1 MAMSHL
7 DLDHL
12 RAEVE
17 AYQSEL
23 NKEYY
28 LNFSGQKPDFDL
40 RGLYARHG
48 AIFARPQLNAVRG
61 ELEKAERQLD
71 TYDGEVYGAA
81 GDEAKRLRFLYQFLL
96 EGHLAERVKERDEE
110 LTGEEA
116 RAVVR
121 VDGEEIPFRQLTV
134 RMGNAADRERR
145 ARLEAARIEEIER
158 RNPDRLE
165 RWRTLHAAAREL
177 GYADYATLCA
187 ESRGIS
193 LLQLAEQM
201 ERLLSETDDLYHQAM
216 APAWRRAHG
225 RGLAG
230 AEAHDLTRFWR
241 APQFDAYIP
250 ADRVVEVL
258 HRGLAGLGLILAEQP
273 NIIVDAGERP
283 AKAPRAFCA
292 PVRVPDEVYLN
303 ILPQGGPH
311 DCEAILHEAG
321 HAEHFG
327 LTDPHRPL
335 EYRWLGDYSVTE
347 AYATTLEHL
356 LLEEEWLGETVGLP
370 SDAAAALR
378 RFMLLRKLFFL
389 RRYAAKLLYEL
400 DLHRSDDPALHRER
414 YTSLLL
420 RATLVHYPSALY
432 LTDLDDAFYAANYLR
447 AWLLEAL
454 LKAEIRRRFGRRWFK
469 AKAAGDFLRELWHY
483 GGELTAEEVAEL
495 VGQPGLKT
503 EPLVAELQAGL
514 A

>member
-1 MAMSHL
+1 MSHL
-7 DLDHL
+7 DLDYL

-23 NKEYY
+23 NREYY
-28 LNFSGQKPDFDL
+28 LNFSGRKPDFDL

-48 AIFARPQLNAVRG
+48 AIFAHSELEAVRE
-61 ELEKAERQLD
+61 ELAKAERQLD
-71 TYDGEVYGAA
+71 TYEGEVYGAA
-81 GDEAKRLRFLYQFLL
+81 GDEAKRLRFLYYFLL

-110 LTGEEA
+110 LTGAEA
-116 RAVVR
+116 RATVQVA
-121 VDGEEIPFRQLTV
+121 GEEIPFRQLTV
-134 RMGNAADRERR
+134 RLGNTADREQR
-145 ARLEAARIEEIER
+145 ARLDAARVEEIER
-158 RNPDRLE
+158 RNPDRLD
-165 RWRTLHAAAREL
+165 RWRTLQAAAREL

-193 LLQLAEQM
+193 LLGLAEQM
-201 ERLLSETDDLYHQAM
+201 DQFLADTDDLYHEAM
-216 APAWRRAHG
+216 APVWRRAHG

-230 AEAHDLTRFWR
+230 AEAHDLVRFWR
-241 APQFDAYIP
+241 APQFDAYFP
-250 ADRVVEVL
+250 AGRVVEVL
-258 HRGLAGLGLILAEQP
+258 QRSLADLGFLLAEQP
-273 NIIVDAGERP
+273 NIVLDAAERP

-303 ILPQGGPH
+303 ILPQGGPN
-311 DCEAILHEAG
+311 DYEAILHEAG

-327 LTDPHRPL
+327 LTDPHRPV

-347 AYATTLEHL
+347 AYAMTLEYL
-356 LLEEEWLGETVGLP
+356 LVEEEWLTETAGLP
-370 SDAAAALR
+370 ADAAHALR

-389 RRYAAKLLYEL
+389 RRYAAKLRYEL
-400 DLHRSDDPALHRER
+400 DLHRSHDPALHRER
-414 YTSLLL
+414 YTALLL

-454 LKAEIRRRFGRRWFK
+454 LKEEIRRRFGRRWFK
-469 AKAAGDFLRELWHY
+469 AKPAGGFLRELWHY
-483 GGELTAEEVAEL
+483 GGEWTAEEVARL
-495 VGQPGLKT
+495 IGQPELT
-503 EPLVAELQAGL
+503 TAPLVADLRASL